1 MSNEKKSAFSKSDI
15 AEIVIKATIVAVVLA
30 LFGWGFVMIFNQTK
44 DVVDDFKTVSL
55 VSEIEDNVRAGEIVD
70 KYTVDGHTTKSGN
83 TGLVYNPSSGNVG
96 VGIGIGGGSTTY
108 VPMQYILSVSYS
120 YDYEGTTYIG
130 TKAFE
135 VERDVYLA
143 YEIGEW
149 YDSQNS
155 RSVEVTEE

>member
-70 KYTVDGHTTKSGN
+70 KYTVDGYTTKGRN

-108 VPMQYILSVSYS
+108 VPMQYIFSVSYS
-120 YDYEGTTYIG
+120 YDYEGTTYFG

-149 YDSQNS
+149 YDSQNF
-155 RSVEVTEE
+155 RSVEVTGE